1 MHALSM
7 TPYRTP
13 VTPPIEYFTKL
24 DFIESRQ
31 TPGVFWLNIAI
42 FNLNQHYRYYLN
54 LIGKL
59 RREKEFRQQCCRNST
74 KIGERKRKRGREKAE
89 EFRQH
94 CYRNSSAQ
102 NAAHAVK
109 KKAIAAKPLP
119 KKEKKKFVLA
129 IVAMRLPK
137 MEKKNYEICE

>member
-119 KKEKKKFVLA
+119 KKEKKKVCFGNCGNA
-129 IVAMRLPK
+129 IA
-137 MEKKNYEICE
+137 ENGKKKL

>member
-1 MHALSM
+1 M
-7 TPYRTP
+7 
-13 VTPPIEYFTKL
+13 
-24 DFIESRQ
+24 
-31 TPGVFWLNIAI
+31 
-42 FNLNQHYRYYLN
+42 N

-102 NAAHAVK
+102 NAAHSVK
-109 KKAIAAKPLP
+109 KKVIVATPLP

-129 IVAMRLPK
+129 KKIVLAIVTMPLPK
-137 MEKKNYEICE
+137 MEKKIMKSVNE